1 MKFGSQ
7 NVSGPIMF
15 LIGKL
20 VRDLIISQVLLKMP
34 DFEQAVKW
42 WDHHRQEEL
51 PLWREAGKTLG
62 SGFAWFPDVK
72 RLASPAPRERG
83 LKYKLLVD

>member
-1 MKFGSQ
+1 
-7 NVSGPIMF
+7 MF

-20 VRDLIISQVLLKMP
+20 VRDLVISQVLLKTP
-34 DFEQAVKW
+34 DFEQAVEW
-42 WDHHRQEEL
+42 WDHRCDEEL
-51 PLWREAGKTLG
+51 FWKEAGKTLS

-72 RLASPAPRERG
+72 SVASPSSVELG

>member
-34 DFEQAVKW
+34 DFEQAVK
-42 WDHHRQEEL
+42 
-51 PLWREAGKTLG
+51 
-62 SGFAWFPDVK
+62 
-72 RLASPAPRERG
+72 
-83 LKYKLLVD
+83 